1 MMKIGV
7 GTKNKFYEILEIDNK
22 ISIMRF
28 KTAQHLRTKT
38 IVRITSQC
46 AIWFPSPSATKA
58 YANVR
63 ARSLNV

>member
-22 ISIMRF
+22 INIMRF

-38 IVRITSQC
+38 IVRITRQC
-46 AIWFPSPSATKA
+46 AIWFPSATKA
-58 YANVR
+58 YVNVR